1 MLNTILADGL
11 QALRIELD
19 AHTQQ
24 ALVDFVAL
32 LGRWNEA
39 YNLTAVREPEQMM
52 IRHVLDSLAILP
64 FVQGPRVIDIG
75 TGPGLPGIP
84 LALARPQMRF
94 VLLDSNAKKISF
106 VRQAIAQLGLKN
118 VEAVQERVEK
128 YRPAD
133 KFNSLLSRAFASLG
147 DMLAGADHL
156 CAPGGQFLA
165 MKGLYPQEELA
176 EIGSAYSARV
186 EALQVPGLD
195 AARHLIIIT
204 PH

>member
-11 QALRIELD
+11 KALHIDLD
-19 AHTQQ
+19 ARTQQ
-24 ALVDFVAL
+24 ALVDFVGL

-39 YNLTAVREPEQMM
+39 YNLTAVREPEQMVV
-52 IRHVLDSLAILP
+52 RHVLDSLAVLP

-84 LALARPQMRF
+84 LALARPQMQF

-106 VRQAIAQLGLKN
+106 VRQAIVQLGLKN

-128 YRPAD
+128 YRPAA
-133 KFNSLLSRAFASLG
+133 KFNSLLSRAYASLA
-147 DMLAGADHL
+147 DMLAGANHL
-156 CAPGGQFLA
+156 CAPGGEFLA

-176 EIGSAYSARV
+176 EIAPAYAARV
-186 EALQVPGLD
+186 EALQVPGLE
-195 AARHLIIIT
+195 AARHLVIIT
-204 PH
+204 PR